1 MAYVQIDLMLRPEE
15 GRSFAGRKG
24 SASFG
29 GRHRTPES
37 AVPCESSTTGP
48 PDESVFEMLFVY
60 SKTEQGDLTAA
71 QVSILGRPVWEE
83 FK

>member
-1 MAYVQIDLMLRPEE
+1 MKAAPDTGKRGALRVIYYW
-15 GRSFAGRKG
+15 A
-24 SASFG
+24 
-29 GRHRTPES
+29 
-37 AVPCESSTTGP
+37 

-71 QVSILGRPVWEE
+71 QVSILGRLVWEE